1 MGEGLTLTSTGK
13 VGGRDLVTT
22 PDPTTMRPESTSVA
36 RRGWALFKDAVALW
50 SSKDAFQHAGALAF
64 YTLSSL
70 APLLVI
76 LISII
81 GAVFGEEA
89 ARGEIAGRLQA
100 WLGAEAADMVESAV
114 RQSRIDEAGL
124 LPTVMGVGALLL
136 AATTVF
142 AQMQSSLNHFWG
154 VTARPSRGSL
164 AVFLASRLASLGLV
178 LVIGFLMLTSFVITM
193 TVGAMLQFAAGWIP
207 VPPLV
212 VTLVNAGAS
221 LVVAT
226 ALFAM
231 IFKILPD
238 VRLLWRDMWFGA
250 FLTAVLFVVGQSAIS
265 LYLTR
270 TATAST
276 FGAAGSLVMV
286 LLWVYYSSLIL
297 FFGASLTRAAIR
309 LRGDRIVP
317 KATAVRVR
325 IAVLDG
331 DDDGPAG
338 DLPVRA

>member
-1 MGEGLTLTSTGK
+1 MAFRP
-13 VGGRDLVTT
+13 GRV
-22 PDPTTMRPESTSVA
+22 VA
-36 RRGWALFKDAVALW
+36 VLKDAVELW
-50 SSKDAFQHAGALAF
+50 SSKGAFNHAGALAF

-81 GAVFGEEA
+81 GAVFGAEA
-89 ARGEIAGRLQA
+89 ARGEISGRLEA
-100 WLGAEAADMVESAV
+100 WLGAEAARTVETAV
-114 RQSRIDEAGL
+114 RSSRIDEAGA
-124 LPTVMGVGALLL
+124 LPTVLGVAALLF

-154 VTARPSRGSL
+154 VTARPSRNSL
-164 AVFLASRLASLGLV
+164 AVFLAARLASLGMV
-178 LVIGFLMLTSFVITM
+178 LVIGFLLLTSFVVSM
-193 TVGAMLQFAAGWIP
+193 TLGAVLQFADEWIP
-207 VPPLV
+207 VPALV
-212 VTLVNAGAS
+212 VAAADAGAS
-221 LVVAT
+221 LLIAT
-226 ALFAM
+226 VLFAM

-238 VRLLWRDMWFGA
+238 VRLQWRDMWFGA
-250 FLTAVLFVVGQSAIS
+250 AVTAALFVVGQSAIS

-270 TATAST
+270 TATASA

-309 LRGDRIVP
+309 FRGERIIP

-325 IAVLDG
+325 VEVVDG
-331 DDDGPAG
+331 DDTPA
-338 DLPVRA
+338 A

>member
-1 MGEGLTLTSTGK
+1 MMSSPSVSVRSRGVTL
-13 VGGRDLVTT
+13 L
-22 PDPTTMRPESTSVA
+22 
-36 RRGWALFKDAVALW
+36 KDAVALW
-50 SSKDAFQHAGALAF
+50 TSKGAFQHAGALAF

-70 APLLVI
+70 APLLLI

-89 ARGEIAGRLQA
+89 ARGQVSARLET
-100 WLGAEAADMVESAV
+100 WLGAEAAATVETAV
-114 RQSRIDEAGL
+114 QQSRIDEAGV
-124 LPTVMGVGALLL
+124 LPTVMGVLALLF
-136 AATTVF
+136 ASTTVF

-154 VTARPSRGSL
+154 VTARPTRGSL
-164 AVFLASRLASLGLV
+164 TVFMASRLASLGLV
-178 LVIGFLMLTSFVITM
+178 LVIGFLLLTSFVITM
-193 TVGAMLQFAAGWIP
+193 TVGALLRFAEEWIP
-207 VPPLV
+207 VPGLV
-212 VTLVNAGAS
+212 VAGIDTGAS
-221 LVVAT
+221 LLIAT

-238 VRLLWRDMWFGA
+238 VRLQWRDMWFAAGV
-250 FLTAVLFVVGQSAIS
+250 TAVLFVVGQSAIA

-276 FGAAGSLVMV
+276 YGAAGSLVMV

-325 IAVLDG
+325 MRILEG
-331 DDDGPAG
+331 DDTDPAA
-338 DLPVRA
+338 PATRPA